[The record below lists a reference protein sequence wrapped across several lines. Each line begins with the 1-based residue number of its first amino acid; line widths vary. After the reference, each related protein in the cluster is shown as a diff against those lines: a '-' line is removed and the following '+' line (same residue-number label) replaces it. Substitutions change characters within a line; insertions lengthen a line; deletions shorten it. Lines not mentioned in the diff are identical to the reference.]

1 MEEAGARAK
10 ERDARRREGGCSE
23 EIDVGGVTAREDKSW
38 QV

>member
-1 MEEAGARAK
+1 MEEAGSRAK
-10 ERDARRREGGCSE
+10 GRERRREGGCSE

>member
-10 ERDARRREGGCSE
+10 GTDARRREGGCLE
-23 EIDVGGVTAREDKSW
+23 EIDVGGVTARGDKSW